1 MPEIC
6 TICPLYIWMMT
17 RISWYK
23 TWGKTWR
30 PCLQEAGDCR
40 GQICTNSHQWCVSS
54 KNVKLRLRAGEEQH
68 ISIMFVPSG
77 TQQHLSTVLRQT
89 CSAAVTHGLWPFDL
103 MDHYIDPHLG
113 KCFTLQ
119 HRCDLKTN
127 YSSRTNYSSG
137 LDHQGWLHCLMKT
150 MSEHC
155 KNR

>member
-1 MPEIC
+1 MPEIL

-23 TWGKTWR
+23 TWGRTWR

-40 GQICTNSHQWCVSS
+40 GQICTNSHQWRVSS
-54 KNVKLRLRAGEEQH
+54 KNAKLRLCAGGEDH
-68 ISIMFVPSG
+68 ISIVFVPSG
-77 TQQHLSTVLRQT
+77 TQQHSSTVFRLT
-89 CSAAVTHGLWPFDL
+89 CSEVVTHVLWPFDL
-103 MDHYIDPHLG
+103 MDDYIDPHLG

-127 YSSRTNYSSG
+127 YFSYTNYSSG
-137 LDHQGWLHCLMKT
+137 LDHQDWLHCLMKT

-155 KNR
+155 MNR